1 MGCLLGSA
9 VVQLCDPGQTTH
21 SLGLTFSLARMDVE
35 HKYVSIRNEL
45 EQVTLPGG
53 VREGFTGEATFG
65 LDFEG

>member
-21 SLGLTFSLARMDVE
+21 SLGLTFSLVRMDVE

-45 EQVTLPGG
+45 GQVTLPGG
-53 VREGFTGEATFG
+53 SQRRLHRGGDIWSR
-65 LDFEG
+65 L